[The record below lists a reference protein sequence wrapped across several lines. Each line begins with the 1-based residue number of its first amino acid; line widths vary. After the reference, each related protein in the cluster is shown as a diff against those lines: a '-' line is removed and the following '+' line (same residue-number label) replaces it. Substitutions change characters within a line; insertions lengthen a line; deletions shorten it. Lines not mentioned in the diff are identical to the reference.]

1 MSPCLSASLTSAM
14 SNRSN
19 ALEDMNKERIKVLY
33 LDDEEGNLVAFRAN
47 FRRDLEVFTAS
58 TAEQALEILER
69 TPIPVVISD
78 QRMPQVTGVD
88 FLAQVKQR
96 HPDTIRMLL
105 TGYADIQAV
114 IDAVNKGRI
123 YAYVTKPWDASDLL
137 LRIQQA
143 HEVFRLRVDRD
154 RLLRR
159 YEQVFA
165 TSGDPIV
172 ILDETGRIHDANP
185 STQRLVGLDRAA
197 LLARSFNDLLSDP
210 TSLGPA
216 LSGRLRGRSFRN
228 VDLTLRNSAGDP
240 IDGLLTVS
248 YLGKTDDG
256 HRSFQVIIKDIT
268 DRRAEELQLRKLN
281 SDLDRRVAVRT
292 RQLLEAL
299 EDLGAFSYTVAHDLR
314 SPLKNVL
321 ALCQLLQ
328 EHQPSTDVDGRE
340 LSSRIQRGAGRM
352 LELVDDLLR
361 FSQTNNRDLQRSDIR
376 LRDLV
381 QEVMDELPSAP
392 HAPQLVNAVPTESVL
407 HADAAML
414 KVVLVNLLSNAVK
427 FTRQV
432 EAPRIEVRLDQDAGG
447 EVLRVQD
454 NGVGF
459 DSTGAKAVFGAFKRM
474 HRADQFEGSGIGLAI
489 VQRIVNKHG
498 GEVRAESTVGKGTT
512 IHLRMNGAVAE
523 RTALPF
529 AS

>member
-1 MSPCLSASLTSAM
+1 M
-14 SNRSN
+14 
-19 ALEDMNKERIKVLY
+19 
-33 LDDEEGNLVAFRAN
+33 
-47 FRRDLEVFTAS
+47 
-58 TAEQALEILER
+58 
-69 TPIPVVISD
+69 
-78 QRMPQVTGVD
+78 
-88 FLAQVKQR
+88 
-96 HPDTIRMLL
+96 
-105 TGYADIQAV
+105 
-114 IDAVNKGRI
+114 
-123 YAYVTKPWDASDLL
+123 
-137 LRIQQA
+137 
-143 HEVFRLRVDRD
+143 
-154 RLLRR
+154 
-159 YEQVFA
+159 
-165 TSGDPIV
+165 
-172 ILDETGRIHDANP
+172 
-185 STQRLVGLDRAA
+185 
-197 LLARSFNDLLSDP
+197 
-210 TSLGPA
+210 
-216 LSGRLRGRSFRN
+216 
-228 VDLTLRNSAGDP
+228 
-240 IDGLLTVS
+240 S
-248 YLGKTDDG
+248 YLGKSDDG

-268 DRRAEELQLRKLN
+268 DRRAEEQRLRKLN

-328 EHQPSTDVDGRE
+328 EHQPPTDIDGRE

-381 QEVMDELPSAP
+381 QEVMDELPPAP
-392 HAPQLVNAVPTESVL
+392 HAPLLVNMVPPDTLL

-414 KVVLVNLLSNAVK
+414 KVVLVNLMSNAVK

-432 EAPRIEVRLDQDAGG
+432 EAPRIEVRLDTDDTG
-447 EVLRVQD
+447 EVLRVRD

-498 GEVRAESTVGKGTT
+498 GEVWAESTVGKGTT
-512 IHLRMNGAVAE
+512 ISLRMNAGVAD
-523 RTALPF
+523 RAALPF